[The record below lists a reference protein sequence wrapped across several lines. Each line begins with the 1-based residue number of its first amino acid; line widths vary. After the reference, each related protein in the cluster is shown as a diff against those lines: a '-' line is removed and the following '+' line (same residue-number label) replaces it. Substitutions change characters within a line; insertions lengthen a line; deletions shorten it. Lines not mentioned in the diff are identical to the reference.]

1 MRKVTIHGVEYTLNV
16 IPPYLLP
23 FLNLYSELATKSAQS
38 IEEAEKISEDMK
50 RASQKILEAC
60 VSPKPKPEHETE
72 LFRYLSNLTTQAV
85 LEVDSFF
92 QRGKTSVDLKSG
104 RGIKLLD
111 KDKTVNPSRPG

>member
-50 RASQKILEAC
+50 RASQKILEVC

-92 QRGKTSVDLKSG
+92 QRGKAPAYFEGGG
-104 RGIKLLD
+104 RIKPLG
-111 KDKTVNPSRPG
+111 KDKTINTPRT